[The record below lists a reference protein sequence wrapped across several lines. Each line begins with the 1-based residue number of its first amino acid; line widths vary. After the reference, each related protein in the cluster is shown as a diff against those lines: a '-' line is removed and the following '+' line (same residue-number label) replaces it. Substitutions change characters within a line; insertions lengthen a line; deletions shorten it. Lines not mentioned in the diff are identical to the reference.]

1 MPLGKDT
8 LLNAVKDG
16 IDATGVIENP
26 FSTANGQLVNS
37 VSESFWA
44 RKLREGVIKTGIAEE
59 VNCTIAGGYNWGSG
73 ATAAAGKLLYPVN
86 IMVSCDQDAILYVK
100 VDTKIADAP
109 LIYYGG
115 FFKAGS
121 PLIMQ
126 FSGEAY
132 CLPTGS
138 IQVGC
143 RPKVD
148 NAKRTSSY
156 LCLELTQNV

>member
-44 RKLREGVIKTGIAEE
+44 RKLREAVIKNGIAEE
-59 VNCTIAGGYNWGSG
+59 VNTTISGGYNWGSG
-73 ATAAAGKLLYPVN
+73 TTASAGKLLYPVHG
-86 IMVSCDQDAILYVK
+86 MVTCDQDAILYVK
-100 VDTKIADAP
+100 VDTKITDAP
-109 LIYYGG
+109 MVYYGG

-121 PLIMQ
+121 PLIVE
-126 FSGEAY
+126 FTGELY

-138 IQVGC
+138 IQFGC
-143 RPKVD
+143 KPKID
-148 NAKRTSSY
+148 NAKKTCSF
-156 LCLELTQNV
+156 LCLEVTQNV